1 MHYVGLMGNPRRY
14 SDFSNVL
21 YLVKAMPLHQFMT
34 YAAFFTATVQ
44 LIFLF
49 NLFWSMWKGPKA
61 PANPWNATTLE
72 WTVPS
77 PPPFD
82 NFGGVHPVVYR
93 GAYEYSVPGAPTDFI
108 MQTEPPAVGAGD

>member
-1 MHYVGLMGNPRRY
+1 MPPP
-14 SDFSNVL
+14 SNGR
-21 YLVKAMPLHQFMT
+21 F
-34 YAAFFTATVQ
+34 
-44 LIFLF
+44 
-49 NLFWSMWKGPKA
+49 
-61 PANPWNATTLE
+61 
-72 WTVPS
+72 